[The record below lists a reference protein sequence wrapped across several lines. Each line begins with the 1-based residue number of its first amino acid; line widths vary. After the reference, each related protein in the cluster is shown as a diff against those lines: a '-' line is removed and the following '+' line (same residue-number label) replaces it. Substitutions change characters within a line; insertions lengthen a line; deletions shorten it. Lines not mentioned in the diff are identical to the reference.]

1 VPRKKRVVEETTPP
15 PGVPALASGAFSSPL
30 AGYFSSSPG
39 KTMSIMPNQPLEG
52 WITLSFTEPG
62 DEFHLNDQMMMVPQP
77 HFDAA
82 IKQYLGAKAE
92 V

>member
-1 VPRKKRVVEETTPP
+1 MPRKKRVVEEPTPP
-15 PGVPALASGAFSSPL
+15 PAAPALASGAFAAPL
-30 AGYFSSSPG
+30 AGFFSVSPG
-39 KTMSIMPNQPLEG
+39 KTMSIMPDQPLEG
-52 WITLSFTEPG
+52 WITLSFTEAG
-62 DEFHLNDQMMMVPQP
+62 DEFHLHDQMMLVPQP